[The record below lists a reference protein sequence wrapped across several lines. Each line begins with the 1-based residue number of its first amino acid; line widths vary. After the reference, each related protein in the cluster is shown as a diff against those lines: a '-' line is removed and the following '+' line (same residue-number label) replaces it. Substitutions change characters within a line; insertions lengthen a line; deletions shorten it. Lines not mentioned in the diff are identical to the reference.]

1 MFDHLELTIPST
13 SAYLGLGES
22 VGLDTT
28 GGEKRLDG
36 IDAHLTGGGG
46 VEQVPSGHDGLLGVG
61 SGHLL
66 SEKLEEHLEVEGAGG
81 LGDHGAQSSLISG
94 LACFENEGR
103 LKDGRIERE

>member
-1 MFDHLELTIPST
+1 MIT
-13 SAYLGLGES
+13 SSSKQNPFNLAKTYLSLGES

-28 GGEKRLDG
+28 GAEEGLDG
-36 IDAHLTGGGG
+36 IDVHLAGGGW

-81 LGDHGAQSSLISG
+81 LGDHGAQSSLVSG
-94 LACFENEGR
+94 LACEEEEEAEG
-103 LKDGRIERE
+103 IM